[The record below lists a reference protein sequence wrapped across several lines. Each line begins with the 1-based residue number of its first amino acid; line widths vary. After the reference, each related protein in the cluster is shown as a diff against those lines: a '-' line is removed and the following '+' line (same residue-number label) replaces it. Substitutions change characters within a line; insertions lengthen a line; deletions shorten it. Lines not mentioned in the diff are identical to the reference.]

1 MLPSRPVGFVLHGL
15 VLVVGALAG
24 LLGSF
29 VHALRL
35 GGVPVGLVCALALS
49 ASAFVTGRLVT
60 GTRSGAAAAAL
71 GWLVPLLLLSAPRPE
86 GDLVVS
92 GGLLGYCWL
101 VGGMVAAGVVIAW
114 PYAGTAAPSA
124 RPDARR

>member
-1 MLPSRPVGFVLHGL
+1 MLHGL

-101 VGGMVAAGVVIAW
+101 VGGMVVAGVVIAW
-114 PYAGTAAPSA
+114 PYAGTTTPSA